1 MVLLKA
7 MGQTN
12 NKNLLMH
19 FKGYEDF
26 VSRILDLQAKAKRYR
41 NIIHTPFLSEKE
53 REIVYQ
59 IVTDCFVYEDA
70 VCFERKKLAISY
82 YEEENIV
89 FPIVCLSD
97 RYDPKFHKITHSDVL
112 GAVMNLG
119 VEQSVVGDILVEDG
133 RLYLFVDEDIASFF
147 MSELTMVK
155 RLPIRL
161 SPYYE
166 KVEKKVSFAYSN
178 YSVSSFRLD
187 AIVAAIT
194 HLSREKAKQ
203 LIKGGK
209 VKVNQVVLEDYD
221 YLCNNNSTISI
232 RRYGRFIVSDSN
244 RRTKKDRYVI
254 EVAKYV

>member
-1 MVLLKA
+1 
-7 MGQTN
+7 MGQPN

-26 VSRILDLQAKAKRYR
+26 VSRILDLQEKAKRYR

-59 IVTDCFVYEDA
+59 IVNDCYVYEDSLS
-70 VCFERKKLAISY
+70 FERKKMAISY
-82 YEEENIV
+82 YEEEDIP
-89 FPIVCLSD
+89 FPSVCLND
-97 RYDPKFHKITHSDVL
+97 HFDAKFHRITHSDVM
-112 GAVMNLG
+112 GAALNLG
-119 VEQSVVGDILVEDG
+119 VDQSVIGDIIVEDG
-133 RLYLFVDEDIASFF
+133 NIFLFVEEEIANYF
-147 MSELTMVK
+147 MSNLVMIA
-155 RLPIRL
+155 RCPISL
-161 SPYYE
+161 KQYDQQ
-166 KVEKKVSFAYSN
+166 VEKKHNFTYQT
-178 YSVSSFRLD
+178 YTISSFRLD

-203 LIKGGK
+203 LIKAGK

-232 RRYGRFIVSDSN
+232 RRYGRFIVVDKN
-244 RRTKKDRYVI
+244 RKTKKDRYLI